1 LAPKEEAGGFVAD
14 NSFISMLDLAMNK
27 WLQNF
32 AYRVEIN
39 IWTFVLSALIAL
51 LIALATISYQA
62 VKATVSNP
70 VDSLRYE

>member
-1 LAPKEEAGGFVAD
+1 
-14 NSFISMLDLAMNK
+14 MLDLAMNK

-62 VKATVSNP
+62 VKATVPNP